1 MVPAPQEDQGG
12 SRPGL
17 RKGHLS
23 LQQLQLGGETVVKT
37 VPLPCAFSSNTLLR
51 KDIFPRLLFFDDSFT
66 DSSMPA
72 FHFNDSIAVKPSHV
86 KA

>member
-1 MVPAPQEDQGG
+1 MVPASQEDQEG

-23 LQQLQLGGETVVKT
+23 QQQLQLGEETVVKT
-37 VPLPCAFSSNTLLR
+37 VPLPSAFSSNTLLR

>member
-1 MVPAPQEDQGG
+1 MVPAPQENRGG
-12 SRPGL
+12 NRPGL

-23 LQQLQLGGETVVKT
+23 QQWLQLGGETLAKAV
-37 VPLPCAFSSNTLLR
+37 LPSAFCSG
-51 KDIFPRLLFFDDSFT
+51 IFSEKIFSPGLFFFDDSFT
-66 DSSMPA
+66 GSLMPA